1 MNKKKRIKPNK
12 ILTDANGNEF
22 YPDAELSK
30 GVTISSRTLYCPLC
44 MFSKLVLKNIS
55 LTHSIKA
62 CLKCKRK
69 FTFVRGDTKEGR
81 ALRVKEWRKARAG
94 RVAIESQDAVGIFV
108 DEFKEF

>member
-30 GVTISSRTLYCPLC
+30 GVKLRPTTLYCPLC
-44 MFSKLVLKNIS
+44 LFSKLILKNIS

-81 ALRVKEWRKARAG
+81 ALRVKQWRKATAG
-94 RVAIESQDAVGIFV
+94 RVAIESQEASGIIV